1 MRRRQSRYGRVR
13 ENSLSHR
20 SEGYRETPTFL
31 HAAFGNL
38 VPQIQEQW
46 DFSTHRCETQIADMN
61 VIGKAEIG
69 ALVDKL
75 ATYFNAVAARS
86 LTT

>member
-1 MRRRQSRYGRVR
+1 
-13 ENSLSHR
+13 
-20 SEGYRETPTFL
+20 
-31 HAAFGNL
+31 
-38 VPQIQEQW
+38 
-46 DFSTHRCETQIADMN
+46 MN